1 MSQCDFCVIEI
12 ASQKV
17 MGPGVA
23 ADEEVTA
30 IEVALVGE
38 DLLGALDGVV
48 RGVHEPQLHGLQV
61 VPVVVVGGER
71 VEEVV

>member
-1 MSQCDFCVIEI
+1 
-12 ASQKV
+12 

-48 RGVHEPQLHGLQV
+48 RGVHEPELHGLQV

>member
-1 MSQCDFCVIEI
+1 
-12 ASQKV
+12 

-48 RGVHEPQLHGLQV
+48 RGVHEPELHGLQV
-61 VPVVVVGGER
+61 VPVVVIGGER